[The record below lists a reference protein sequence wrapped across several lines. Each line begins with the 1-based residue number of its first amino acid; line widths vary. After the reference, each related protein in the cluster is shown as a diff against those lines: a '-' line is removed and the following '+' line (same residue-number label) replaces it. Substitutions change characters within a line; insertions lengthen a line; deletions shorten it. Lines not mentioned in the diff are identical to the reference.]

1 MDLQEIVK
9 TLGRIE
15 KIDRETA
22 KLRRTIRQIEAEI
35 RRRSSQIINLRD
47 GSVKYAID
55 DEIRRKFGEERISE
69 IKEQIERLEEEKQQA
84 LADLEKIH
92 KLLVV
97 EYNRELAKCN
107 MLFKRFI
114 NQLKTLEKTWK
125 KLEKLGQ
132 PLTNKYQLLWRIK
145 TALNRHD
152 KKIPLIPPY
161 SNWRI
166 DLTHAFTRMHN
177 YLEEVEKH
185 GS

>member
-1 MDLQEIVK
+1 MDLQEVVK
-9 TLGRIE
+9 TLSSIE
-15 KIDRETA
+15 KIDREIT

-55 DEIRRKFGEERISE
+55 DEMRRRFADERIKE
-69 IKEQIERLEEEKQQA
+69 IKEQIERLKEEKKQA
-84 LADLEKIH
+84 LTNLEKIH
-92 KLLVV
+92 KLLAA
-97 EYNRELAKCN
+97 EYNQDLAKCN

-114 NQLKTLEKTWK
+114 NQLQTLEKTWK

-132 PLTNKYQLLWRIK
+132 PLTNKYQLLWRVK
-145 TALNRHD
+145 TALNRQD
-152 KKIPLIPPY
+152 EKIPLIPPY

-166 DLTHAFTRMHN
+166 ELTHAFTRMHN